1 MELKLN
7 LLAKASR
14 EPGGKVY
21 KQGCLNDT
29 LCSTHHMLKVSDENL
44 SKYSKY
50 ILNIIK
56 ENESKIATP
65 TVHIVP
71 YRHLKWTDG

>member
-1 MELKLN
+1 MESDEWEQSGTMELKLN
-7 LLAKASR
+7 LLAKTSR

-29 LCSTHHMLKVSDENL
+29 LCSTHHMLKVSDENG

-50 ILNIIK
+50 NEGKQIK
-56 ENESKIATP
+56 NSNTYC
-65 TVHIVP
+65 T
-71 YRHLKWTDG
+71 YCTL